1 MAMQEVLERNLAK
14 SSLLSL
20 SQMPS
25 IIPLIEVIRVLNDA
39 KISFVLVGA
48 HGLAT
53 WRGKPRATEDV
64 DVVVAAKQ
72 LKKAVAALTASFE
85 NLESVDL
92 AVVVRL
98 RDRETHDVL
107 IDVMKPFQQP
117 YREALKH
124 TRTVTI
130 DGESVRI
137 PSLEMA
143 LVMKFSAMISI
154 NRADEDKHLDAHDF
168 IRMVKNNPKIDKR
181 ELARFATLVY
191 PEADKEILDMVRRVE
206 AGEQLIL

>member
-1 MAMQEVLERNLAK
+1 MAIQEVLERNLAK

-64 DVVVAAKQ
+64 DIVVAAKQ
-72 LKKAVAALTASFE
+72 LKKAVTVLTASFE

-124 TRTVTI
+124 THTVTI